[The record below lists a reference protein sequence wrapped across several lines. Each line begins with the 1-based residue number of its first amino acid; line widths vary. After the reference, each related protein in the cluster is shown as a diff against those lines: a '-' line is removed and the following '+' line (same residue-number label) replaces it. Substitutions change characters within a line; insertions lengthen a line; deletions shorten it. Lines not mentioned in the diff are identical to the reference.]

1 MNIEVVPYSSDWAK
15 QFHSLADDLSSWLES
30 VPVVAIEHVG
40 STSVPGLFAKPII
53 DVDIIVR
60 REWVG
65 AAIAALSA
73 AGYTHQGDLG
83 VIDREAFLAPD
94 RNPARHVYVCVENT
108 LHVRNHLAVRNTLRQ
123 DSELRDRYAEV
134 KRQLASNVE
143 MDSAG
148 YVAGKSAVLQDVLA
162 VSDLTAEEKQLIFE
176 LNNRT

>member
-15 QFHSLADDLSSWLES
+15 QFRVLSDDLRSWLEC

-40 STSVPGLFAKPII
+40 STAVRGLFAKPIL
-53 DVDIIVR
+53 DVDVIVR

-65 AAIAALSA
+65 AAITALSA

-123 DSELRDRYAEV
+123 DPELRDRYAEV
-134 KRQLASNVE
+134 KRQLASDVE
-143 MDSAG
+143 MDMAR

-162 VSDLTAEEKQLIFE
+162 ASDLTAEEKQQIFE